1 MDYKLKRAP
10 GVYLAGFMGSGKTTV
25 ARVLADRLGWDF
37 IDLDAEIEAAEL
49 ATIAH
54 LFETRGEPE
63 FRRIETEALRKVMRR
78 IERGMPS
85 VIALGG
91 GSFVQPVNTE
101 LLEGHG
107 ISIWLD
113 CPFETI
119 EARINGARINSARIN
134 GTRIDDDA
142 RTPEADSRPLARDR
156 ERFRQL
162 YEERRAAYGLAT
174 YRIDADCEVE
184 RAVDL
189 ILELPCWK

>member
-1 MDYKLKRAP
+1 MDHNLKRAP

-37 IDLDAEIEAAEL
+37 IDLDAEIEAVEQT
-49 ATIAH
+49 TIAH

-91 GSFVQPVNTE
+91 GSFAQPVNTE

-107 ISIWLD
+107 ISVWLD

-119 EARINGARINSARIN
+119 TARVM
-134 GTRIDDDA
+134 
-142 RTPEADSRPLARDR
+142 EADSRPLARDP
-156 ERFRQL
+156 ERFRLL

>member
-1 MDYKLKRAP
+1 MDNNLKRAP

-37 IDLDAEIEAAEL
+37 IDLDAEIEAVEQT
-49 ATIAH
+49 TIAH

-91 GSFVQPVNTE
+91 GSFAQPVNTE

-107 ISIWLD
+107 ISVWLD

-119 EARINGARINSARIN
+119 TARVM
-134 GTRIDDDA
+134 
-142 RTPEADSRPLARDR
+142 EADSRPLARDP
-156 ERFRQL
+156 ERFRLL

-189 ILELPCWK
+189 ILELPCWR

>member
-1 MDYKLKRAP
+1 MDNKLKRAP

-37 IDLDAEIEAAEL
+37 IDLDAEIEAAEQT
-49 ATIAH
+49 TIAQ
-54 LFETRGEPE
+54 LFESRGEPE

-91 GSFVQPVNTE
+91 GSFAQPVNTD

-107 ISIWLD
+107 ISVWLD

-119 EARINGARINSARIN
+119 EVRIHGDLRNM
-134 GTRIDDDA
+134 DA
-142 RTPEADSRPLARDR
+142 DTRPLARDR
-156 ERFRQL
+156 EQFRRL
-162 YEERRAAYGLAT
+162 YEERRAAYARAT
-174 YRIDADCEVE
+174 YHIDADCEVE
-184 RAVDL
+184 HAVDL
-189 ILELPCWK
+189 ILGLPCWK